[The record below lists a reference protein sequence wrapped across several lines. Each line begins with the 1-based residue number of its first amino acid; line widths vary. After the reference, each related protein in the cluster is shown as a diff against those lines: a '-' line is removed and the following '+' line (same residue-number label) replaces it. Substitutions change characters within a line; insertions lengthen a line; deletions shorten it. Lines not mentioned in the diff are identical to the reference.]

1 MKATPVTAGISFPPR
16 IGPDGRVAVSA
27 DNDNIRECMHIIL
40 MTSHGERIN
49 LPSFGGGLQKF
60 LFQPNTTTT
69 RSLIEERIMLSL
81 KNWEPRIEID
91 ALSVE
96 EDPDDPRS
104 AIATVVY
111 RLAATGIKETV
122 NLTITMGL

>member
-1 MKATPVTAGISFPPR
+1 MKTATITAGISFPPR
-16 IGPDGRVAVSA
+16 IGPDGRMASSS
-27 DNDNIRECMHIIL
+27 DNDNIQECMRIIL

-69 RSLIEERIMLSL
+69 RSLIQERIMLSL

-91 ALSVE
+91 AISVE
-96 EDPDDPRS
+96 EDTDDPRG
-104 AIATVVY
+104 AVATISY
-111 RLAATGIKETV
+111 RLASTGTNETMS
-122 NLTITMGL
+122 LTMNVGQ